1 MEILLLY
8 IFFIMFIYIYFIFF
22 LAIKHIF
29 YLILISA
36 LSLCWFVKL
45 HLKIHFTTVFVI
57 VI

>member
-8 IFFIMFIYIYFIFF
+8 IIFIMFIYIYFFF
-22 LAIKHIF
+22 LTIKQIF
-29 YLILISA
+29 YLIVISA

>member
-1 MEILLLY
+1 
-8 IFFIMFIYIYFIFF
+8 MFIYFFYIF
-22 LAIKHIF
+22 LTIKQIF